1 MSAFSGVPVDA
12 AYHVVSVLAST
23 LAPLPGGLAAATAI
37 VLFTMAVRLLLV
49 PLSYRAQRGMD
60 AQARLAATHHLLG
73 APLGSHLLAG
83 AGPFSAQGAVFA
95 RLFLLLPGIGWLS
108 ARVAR
113 RSAGQPGQPTGA
125 LVRLTP
131 YVTVA
136 VAPFLPLAAGLYL
149 ATTTAWTLAERTIL
163 HRARVAD

>member
-1 MSAFSGVPVDA
+1 MPESGGDTAEQVDRLVVPVGRRKITSRADLGQVAFDLFDQQRFERTTIDDIASA
-12 AYHVVSVLAST
+12 AGIGRRTFFRYFPSKND
-23 LAPLPGGLAAATAI
+23 
-37 VLFTMAVRLLLV
+37 V
-49 PLSYRAQRGMD
+49 PC
-60 AQARLAATHHLLG
+60 
-73 APLGSHLLAG
+73 LLAG